1 MLNVKKDSLVAKFSK
16 LRKSFLDILLIK
28 VSGVLKSFFT
38 QIPIVS
44 SYGMFVN
51 KASTSKLAIWRSLFW
66 AKISSTKV
74 KEPLTVNSFWVISDR
89 TGTENFGSLYV
100 GVPIAEIIG
109 LNGDN
114 PFTRGFCTLADP

>member
-51 KASTSKLAIWRSLFW
+51 KASTSKQTIWRSLFW

-74 KEPLTVNSFWVISDR
+74 KEPFNSKLILCYIWQE
-89 TGTENFGSLYV
+89 GTKNFGSLYV